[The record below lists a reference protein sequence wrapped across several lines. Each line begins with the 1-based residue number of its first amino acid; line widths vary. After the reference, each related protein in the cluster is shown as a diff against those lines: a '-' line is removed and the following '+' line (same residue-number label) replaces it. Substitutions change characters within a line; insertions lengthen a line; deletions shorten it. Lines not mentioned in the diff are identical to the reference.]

1 MHELV
6 AIARHGNGDRQGA
19 IALLERFD
27 ADPFSAMWAGWSAHA
42 WLGCEVRLAE
52 YYLEAGRSAD
62 AARVAA
68 KVRAHLV
75 LADAGHP
82 FAARLA
88 RLP

>member
-1 MHELV
+1 ME
-6 AIARHGNGDRQGA
+6 
-19 IALLERFD
+19 
-27 ADPFSAMWAGWSAHA
+27 WSAHA
-42 WLGCEVRLAE
+42 WLGCELRLAE